1 MQTTEI
7 TRNYFTQVNKA
18 LEIKGPGSDGG
29 NGTMKVFKHQRLGP
43 IEEQPV
49 CSQVCVADSVSH
61 NVKHLQVPFIWF
73 CVLNSHKNSIV
84 ALWQLPLQLYTGF
97 I

>member
-7 TRNYFTQVNKA
+7 TRNYFTQVNIA

-29 NGTMKVFKHQRLGP
+29 KGIMRVFKHWWLSL
-43 IEEQPV
+43 IEERPV

-61 NVKHLQVPFIWF
+61 NVKHLQVPFM
-73 CVLNSHKNSIV
+73 C
-84 ALWQLPLQLYTGF
+84 
-97 I
+97 